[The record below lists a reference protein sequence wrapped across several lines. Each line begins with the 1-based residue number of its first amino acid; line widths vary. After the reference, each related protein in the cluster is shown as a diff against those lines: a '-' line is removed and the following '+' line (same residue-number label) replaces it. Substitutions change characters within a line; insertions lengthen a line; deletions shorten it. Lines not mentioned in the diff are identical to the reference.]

1 MAELGTV
8 LRSEITTELDGDGD
22 TLVLQVELS
31 GPDDVQNCE
40 MYRAPGDDSRHVK
53 GTRVAIE
60 SIGPASKMRLF
71 LYTTRT
77 CT

>member
-8 LRSEITTELDGDGD
+8 LRSEIKQELDGDGE

-40 MYRAPGDDSRHVK
+40 MYRAPGGDL
-53 GTRVAIE
+53 
-60 SIGPASKMRLF
+60 SKSAF
-71 LYTTRT
+71 PG
-77 CT
+77 